1 MAETNFKLE
10 PNSGTGNSTVKVTP
24 KSSKPLDDTSQEEYD
39 LKVDGKILDKVRF
52 KIVNVP
58 KDKFVPKTNYNLL
71 RYATKENNTPD
82 YREYETYLINK
93 RSFQEVTDLKGV
105 RTLNILHSFN
115 RQDPNFLNL
124 IREAI
129 WVYDYRVKH
138 FLNLNSLYNYYKEI
152 RNNVL
157 PKDRVQYQEDLILNR
172 AYFGDILIDTSKLYK
187 FGEDLNKNITD
198 QVFIAP
204 QDILIIRLPKDS
216 ITHDNNTSTKPYH
229 IKIKWDNTQPLEGIM
244 TDIVKTYKLSDKVT
258 VRSRIESSI
267 GGVVGSGYSFPVN
280 RDEAIQNI
288 SGSYLSI
295 SCVEED
301 IDLGFMENSN
311 SDNSI
316 SARLFNNAG
325 EPLALANGDAETI
338 QEIKM
343 FSNGYIKNNTLIYG
357 TQQLPYWVYSYK
369 KEEDVEWVEP

>member
-24 KSSKPLDDTSQEEYD
+24 KSSKPLGDTSQEEYD

-58 KDKFVPKTNYNLL
+58 KDRFVPKTNYNLL

-124 IREAI
+124 LREAI

-258 VRSRIESSI
+258 VRSRIESNI

-301 IDLGFMENSN
+301 IDLGFIENSN

-325 EPLALANGDAETI
+325 EPLALANGDVETI

-343 FSNGYIKNNTLIYG
+343 FSNSYIKNNTLIYG

>member
-39 LKVDGKILDKVRF
+39 LKVDGKTLDKVRF

-124 IREAI
+124 LREAI

-258 VRSRIESSI
+258 VRSRIESNI

-288 SGSYLSI
+288 NGSYLSI

-301 IDLGFMENSN
+301 IDLGFIENSN

>member
-24 KSSKPLDDTSQEEYD
+24 KSSKTLDDTSQEEYD
-39 LKVDGKILDKVRF
+39 LKVDGKTLDKVRF

-258 VRSRIESSI
+258 VRSRIESNI

-301 IDLGFMENSN
+301 IDLGFIENSN

-325 EPLALANGDAETI
+325 EPLALANGDVETI

>member
-39 LKVDGKILDKVRF
+39 LKVDGKTLDKVRF

-58 KDKFVPKTNYNLL
+58 KDRFVPKTNYNLL

-258 VRSRIESSI
+258 VRSRIESNI

-301 IDLGFMENSN
+301 IDLGFIENSN
-311 SDNSI
+311 SYNSI

-343 FSNGYIKNNTLIYG
+343 FSNGYIKNNTIIYG

>member
-39 LKVDGKILDKVRF
+39 LKVEGKILDKVRF

-58 KDKFVPKTNYNLL
+58 KDRFVPKTNYNLL

-258 VRSRIESSI
+258 VRSRIESNI

-301 IDLGFMENSN
+301 IDLGFIENSN

-325 EPLALANGDAETI
+325 EPLALANGDVETI

>member
-58 KDKFVPKTNYNLL
+58 KDRFVPKTNYNLL
-71 RYATKENNTPD
+71 KYATKENNTPD
-82 YREYETYLINK
+82 YREYETYPINK

-115 RQDPNFLNL
+115 KQDPNFLNL

-187 FGEDLNKNITD
+187 FGEDLNKNIPNK
-198 QVFIAP
+198 VFLAP
-204 QDILIIRLPKDS
+204 QNILVIRLPKDK

-229 IKIKWDNTQPLEGIM
+229 IKINWDNTQPLEGIM
-244 TDIVKTYKLSDKVT
+244 TGSVKIYRLSEKVR
-258 VRSRIESSI
+258 VRSRTE
-267 GGVVGSGYSFPVN
+267 GNLGSFSYSFPVDT
-280 RDEAIQNI
+280 DEAIQNI
-288 SGSYLSI
+288 SESYISI

-301 IDLGFMENSN
+301 VDLGFIENN
-311 SDNSI
+311 NAANYI
-316 SARLFNNAG
+316 SARLVNNAG
-325 EPLALANGDAETI
+325 ELLGEGNGDSETI
-338 QEIKM
+338 QEIYM

>member
-24 KSSKPLDDTSQEEYD
+24 KSSRPLNDTSQEEYD

-157 PKDRVQYQEDLILNR
+157 PKNRVQYQEDLILNR

-258 VRSRIESSI
+258 VRSRIESNI
-267 GGVVGSGYSFPVN
+267 GGIVGSGYSFPVN

-301 IDLGFMENSN
+301 IDLGFIENSN

-325 EPLALANGDAETI
+325 EPLALANGDAKTI

-343 FSNGYIKNNTLIYG
+343 FNNSYIKNNTLIYD

>member
-24 KSSKPLDDTSQEEYD
+24 KSSKPLDNTSQEEYD

-124 IREAI
+124 LREAI

-244 TDIVKTYKLSDKVT
+244 TDIVKTYRLSDKVT
-258 VRSRIESSI
+258 VRSRKESNI

-301 IDLGFMENSN
+301 IDLGFIENSN

-325 EPLALANGDAETI
+325 EPLALANGDVETI

-343 FSNGYIKNNTLIYG
+343 FSNSYIKNNTLIYG

>member
-58 KDKFVPKTNYNLL
+58 KDRFVPKTNYNLL

-187 FGEDLNKNITD
+187 FGEDLNKNIHNK
-198 QVFIAP
+198 VFLAP
-204 QDILIIRLPKDS
+204 QNILVIRLPKDK

-244 TDIVKTYKLSDKVT
+244 TGSVKIYRLSEKVE
-258 VRSRIESSI
+258 VRDRIENNLGFFSY
-267 GGVVGSGYSFPVN
+267 GFPVDT
-280 RDEAIQNI
+280 DEAIQNI
-288 SGSYLSI
+288 SESYISI

-301 IDLGFMENSN
+301 VDLGFIENN
-311 SDNSI
+311 NAANYI
-316 SARLFNNAG
+316 SARLVNNAG
-325 EPLALANGDAETI
+325 EPLAEGNGDSETI
-338 QEIKM
+338 QEIYM
-343 FSNGYIKNNTLIYG
+343 FSNDYIKNNTLIYG

>member
-10 PNSGTGNSTVKVTP
+10 PNSGTGNSTVKITP

-258 VRSRIESSI
+258 VRSRIESNI

-288 SGSYLSI
+288 SSSYLSI

-301 IDLGFMENSN
+301 IDLGFIENSN

-343 FSNGYIKNNTLIYG
+343 FSNSYIKNNTLIYG
-357 TQQLPYWVYSYK
+357 TQQLPYWVYNYK

>member
-1 MAETNFKLE
+1 MVETNFKLE

-58 KDKFVPKTNYNLL
+58 KDRFVPKTNYNLL

-258 VRSRIESSI
+258 VRSRIESNI

-301 IDLGFMENSN
+301 IDLGFIENSN

-325 EPLALANGDAETI
+325 EPLALANGDVETI

-343 FSNGYIKNNTLIYG
+343 FSNSYIKNNTLIYG

>member
-24 KSSKPLDDTSQEEYD
+24 KSSKPLDGTSQEEYD
-39 LKVDGKILDKVRF
+39 LKVEGKILDKVRF

-58 KDKFVPKTNYNLL
+58 KDRFVPKTNYNLL

-258 VRSRIESSI
+258 VRSRIESNI

-301 IDLGFMENSN
+301 IDLGFIENSN

-325 EPLALANGDAETI
+325 EPLALANGDVETI

>member
-39 LKVDGKILDKVRF
+39 LKVDGKTLDKVRF

-229 IKIKWDNTQPLEGIM
+229 IKIKWDNTQSLEGIM

-258 VRSRIESSI
+258 VRSRIESNI

-301 IDLGFMENSN
+301 IDLGFIENSN

-343 FSNGYIKNNTLIYG
+343 FSNSYIKNNTLIYG

>member
-229 IKIKWDNTQPLEGIM
+229 IKIQWDNTQPLEGIM

-258 VRSRIESSI
+258 VRSRIESNI
-267 GGVVGSGYSFPVN
+267 GGIVGSGYSFPVN

-301 IDLGFMENSN
+301 IDLGFIENSN

-343 FSNGYIKNNTLIYG
+343 FSNSYIKNNTLIYG

>member
-10 PNSGTGNSTVKVTP
+10 PNSGTGNSTVKVTS

-39 LKVDGKILDKVRF
+39 LKVDGKTLDKVRF

-124 IREAI
+124 LREAI

-258 VRSRIESSI
+258 VRSRIESNI

-301 IDLGFMENSN
+301 IDLGFIENSN

-325 EPLALANGDAETI
+325 EPLALANGDVETI

-343 FSNGYIKNNTLIYG
+343 FSNSYIKNNTLIYG

>member
-258 VRSRIESSI
+258 VRSRIESNI

-301 IDLGFMENSN
+301 IDLGFIENSN

>member
-24 KSSKPLDDTSQEEYD
+24 KSIKPLDDTSQEEYD

-58 KDKFVPKTNYNLL
+58 KDRFVPKTNYNLL

-216 ITHDNNTSTKPYH
+216 ITHDNNKSTKPYH

-258 VRSRIESSI
+258 VRSRIESNI

-301 IDLGFMENSN
+301 IDLGFIENSN

-325 EPLALANGDAETI
+325 EPLALANGDVETI

-369 KEEDVEWVEP
+369 KEEDVEW

>member
-24 KSSKPLDDTSQEEYD
+24 KSSKPLGDTSQEEYD
-39 LKVDGKILDKVRF
+39 LKVDGKILGKVRF

>member
-39 LKVDGKILDKVRF
+39 LKVDGKTLDKVRF

-58 KDKFVPKTNYNLL
+58 KDRFVPKTNYNLL

-204 QDILIIRLPKDS
+204 QEILIIRLPKDS

-244 TDIVKTYKLSDKVT
+244 TDIVKTYRLSDKVT
-258 VRSRIESSI
+258 VRSRIESNI
-267 GGVVGSGYSFPVN
+267 GGVVGFDYSFPVN
-280 RDEAIQNI
+280 SDEAIQNI
-288 SGSYLSI
+288 SDSYLSI

-301 IDLGFMENSN
+301 IDLGFIENSN

-325 EPLALANGDAETI
+325 EPLALANGDVETI

-343 FSNGYIKNNTLIYG
+343 FSNSYIKNNTLIYG